1 MTGRRLAL
9 TLALAALA
17 PSLHGADAG
26 EPRVQPT
33 TSLRTVEGTVT
44 ALTELPGEGELAVVA
59 ADLAVDKGGEPLRV
73 LLAPRGVL
81 EEIDFPIEVG
91 DQVRVRIF
99 AADDAPA
106 YAQRVLNTTR
116 GSLVRLRTLR
126 REPLWNA
133 AGVWRGGDPSG
144 GPGWGPGGRR
154 GHAGG
159 GDPPGGPPG

>member
-1 MTGRRLAL
+1 MTRRRLAFA
-9 TLALAALA
+9 LALAALA
-17 PSLHGADAG
+17 RSLHGADAG
-26 EPRVQPT
+26 EPRVRPT
-33 TSLRTVEGTVT
+33 ASLRTVEGTVT
-44 ALTELPGEGELAVVA
+44 ALAELPGEGELPVVA
-59 ADLAVDKGGEPLRV
+59 IDLALGEGEEPQRV

-126 REPLWNA
+126 QEPLWNA
-133 AGVWRGGDPSG
+133 AGAWRGGNPSG

-159 GDPPGGPPG
+159 GDPPGGPPR